1 MSSNRPAEPPAEH
14 SAGGSRTRFWSPRT
28 WSLRVR
34 LLVTQVVLLA
44 TVCAGIGFATEF
56 ALQRVLLYQLDNQLL
71 EAGRRST
78 AIFDM
83 PPPMVILRSQPPGSP
98 PQHAPGRGEPPGPQ
112 AEPPGSPQYLPGP
125 AGEFPPPPGAVSGP
139 PPGFPEFPPHFPFR
153 NRLDPEAGP
162 GPGFLNAPGQ
172 AAKTVGAVV
181 GQDGSVDAGVITT
194 DGGQSAVSS
203 AATSQLAAVPPNR
216 RPETIT
222 IDGLGQYRVIG
233 LRARHGGQ
241 TIVTGLPT
249 TVVDDTRLWVLVMFC
264 LVAVI
269 ALVAATTAGVLVIR
283 RQLAPLS
290 RVSDAAREVAD
301 LELDTGEVRL
311 PKEIVH
317 VDPAGAHTEVGQL
330 GAALNRMLDHIAGA
344 MSARHASETRVRQFV
359 ADASHELRTPL
370 AAIRGYTE
378 LAQRKR
384 DELPD
389 DVAHAM
395 SRVESETDRMTQL
408 VEDML
413 LLARLDAGR
422 PLIREPVDLSR
433 LVVDTVS
440 DAHIAGPDHQ
450 WSLDLPDEPVVV
462 VGDEA
467 RLHQVLANLLANA
480 RTHTSAGTM
489 VTTSLQQDDSGAVS
503 FAVADDGPGIPD
515 TLRPEIFERF
525 ARGDS
530 SRSRRVGS
538 TGLGLAIVAAVVRA
552 HEGTID
558 VASKPGSTEFVVR
571 LPAGSQTNHSSGKS
585 DA

>member
-1 MSSNRPAEPPAEH
+1 MSSSQHAEPAGEELSTELPAER
-14 SAGGSRTRFWSPRT
+14 SAGDSRTRFWSPRT

-34 LLVTQVVLLA
+34 LLVTQVLLLA
-44 TVCAGIGFATEF
+44 TVCAGIGVATEF
-56 ALQRVLLYQLDNQLL
+56 VLQRVLMYQLDNQLL

-83 PPPMVILRSQPPGSP
+83 PLPPGFLP
-98 PQHAPGRGEPPGPQ
+98 PRQSAPPALPGQPQSPGP
-112 AEPPGSPQYLPGP
+112 PPYPGTTSFP
-125 AGEFPPPPGAVSGP
+125 A
-139 PPGFPEFPPHFPFR
+139 PPGFPGYPY
-153 NRLDPEAGP
+153 RLQFDPEAGP

-172 AAKTVGAVV
+172 AARTVGAVIAH
-181 GQDGSVDAGVITT
+181 DGSVDAGVITR

-203 AATSQLAAVPPNR
+203 AATAQLAAVSPNR

-233 LRARHGGQ
+233 MRARHGGQ
-241 TIVTGLPT
+241 TIVVGLPT
-249 TVVDDTRLWVLVMFC
+249 AVVDDTLLWVLGMFC
-264 LVAVI
+264 VFAVI
-269 ALVAATTAGVLVIR
+269 AMIAATAAGILVIR

-290 RVSDAAREVAD
+290 RVSDAARDVAD

-330 GAALNRMLDHIAGA
+330 GAALNRMLDRIAGA

-384 DELPD
+384 DQLPD

-395 SRVESETDRMTQL
+395 SRVESETNRMTQL

-440 DAHIAGPDHQ
+440 DAHIAGPEHV

-480 RTHTSAGTM
+480 RTHTSAGTS
-489 VTTSLQQDDSGAVS
+489 VTTSLQRDDAGVVS
-503 FAVADDGPGIPD
+503 LAVADDGPGIPA

-538 TGLGLAIVAAVVRA
+538 TGLGLAIVAAVVKA
-552 HEGTID
+552 HDGTID
-558 VASKPGSTEFVVR
+558 VNSKPGSTEFVVR
-571 LPAGSQTNHSSGKS
+571 LPAGSQTNHSPSKS

>member
-1 MSSNRPAEPPAEH
+1 MSSNRSAEPDGERLGTEPDGERL
-14 SAGGSRTRFWSPRT
+14 STEPDGERSSKPSRTKFWSPRT

-44 TVCAGIGFATEF
+44 AVCGAIGVGTEF
-56 ALQRVLLYQLDNQLL
+56 ALQRFLSHQLDDQLL
-71 EAGRRST
+71 EAGRRS
-78 AIFDM
+78 AGIFDL
-83 PPPMVILRSQPPGSP
+83 PPPMIITRQ
-98 PQHAPGRGEPPGPQ
+98 QFPGPPDSR
-112 AEPPGSPQYLPGP
+112 E
-125 AGEFPPPPGAVSGP
+125 P
-139 PPGFPEFPPHFPFR
+139 PPGFPGPQLHPHAPPPGSPELPPGFPYRERF
-153 NRLDPEAGP
+153 DPDAGP

-172 AAKTVGAVV
+172 AARTVGAVV
-181 GQDGSVDAGVITT
+181 ATDGSVDAGVITAE
-194 DGGQSAVSS
+194 GGQSAVSAAAS
-203 AATSQLAAVPPNR
+203 AQLAAVPPNR
-216 RPETIT
+216 TPQTIEL
-222 IDGLGQYRVIG
+222 DGLGRYRVIG
-233 LRARHGGQ
+233 LHARHGGQ

-249 TVVDDTRLWVLVMFC
+249 AVVDDTLLWVLGMFC
-264 LVAVI
+264 VVAVVALLGATI
-269 ALVAATTAGVLVIR
+269 AGILIIR

-290 RVSDAAREVAD
+290 RVSAAAGKVAD

-311 PKEIVH
+311 PTRIVR
-317 VDPAGAHTEVGQL
+317 VDPAGAHTEIGQL
-330 GAALNRMLDHIAGA
+330 GSALNRMLDRIAGA

-378 LAQRKR
+378 LAQRKH

-395 SRVESETDRMTQL
+395 SRVESETGRMTQL

-440 DAHIAGPDHQ
+440 DAHVAGPDHQ
-450 WSLDLPDEPVVV
+450 WSLDLPDEPVLVD
-462 VGDEA
+462 GDEA
-467 RLHQVLANLLANA
+467 RLHQVLANLLSNA
-480 RTHTSAGTM
+480 RTHTAAGTS
-489 VTTSLQQDDSGAVS
+489 VTTSLGRGDTGAVVLT
-503 FAVADDGPGIPD
+503 VADDGPGIPA

-530 SRSRRVGS
+530 SRSRRMGS
-538 TGLGLAIVAAVVRA
+538 TGLGLAIVAAVVKA
-552 HEGTID
+552 HGGTID
-558 VASKPGSTEFVVR
+558 VRSGSAGTEFVVR
-571 LPAGSQTNHSSGKS
+571 LPGDSQTTHSASKS